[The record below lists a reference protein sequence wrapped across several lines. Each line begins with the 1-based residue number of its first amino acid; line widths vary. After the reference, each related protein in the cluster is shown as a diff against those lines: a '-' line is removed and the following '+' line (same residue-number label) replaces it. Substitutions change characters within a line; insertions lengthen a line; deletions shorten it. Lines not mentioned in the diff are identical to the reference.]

1 MLIWGDRMSLKQFVL
16 ASEQSPRATA
26 HRQAVRIAKIK
37 AALKT
42 FGRLVAADG
51 VCVALTLLFA
61 PIKSALAGQSSEQHI
76 EIVRKAWPMLCQL
89 LQIIEGM
96 NHEHV

>member
-1 MLIWGDRMSLKQFVL
+1 MSLKQFVL

-42 FGRLVAADG
+42 FGAWLLLM
-51 VCVALTLLFA
+51 VCAVVLTFAFA
-61 PIKSALAGQSSEQHI
+61 PIKAALAGQSSEQHI
-76 EIVRKAWPMLCQL
+76 EIVRKPQPD
-89 LQIIEGM
+89 
-96 NHEHV
+96 VVPTFYK

>member
-1 MLIWGDRMSLKQFVL
+1 MSLKQFVL

-42 FGRLVAADG
+42 FAAWLLLM
-51 VCVALTLLFA
+51 VCAFALTLLFA

-76 EIVRKAWPMLCQL
+76 EIVRKPQPDVVPT
-89 LQIIEGM
+89 IYK
-96 NHEHV
+96 